1 MKVYVVTRGEYSNYS
16 IDKVFL
22 DKEKAEKYAEL
33 YEKTN
38 RYADNVNVEEYI
50 VYDEFFDSKLTEPI
64 EFYVQYIDLE
74 SGKLGWDGKEKVLS
88 SATSFY
94 EFEYGDMLKAC
105 SQKSAEHA
113 KKIAIEQYQIHTQR
127 IYEEQ
132 MSYEEYFGKYLAN
145 MKGAI
150 NG

>member
-1 MKVYVVTRGEYSNYS
+1 MKVYVVTRGEYSDYS
-16 IDKVFL
+16 IEKVFL

-38 RYADNVNVEEYI
+38 RYADNVNVEEYTI
-50 VYDEFFDSKLTEPI
+50 FDDSFDCNLTEPI

-74 SGKLGWDGKEKVLS
+74 SGKLGWNGKEKVLS
-88 SATSFY
+88 SATSFC
-94 EFEYGDMLKAC
+94 EIVYGDMLKAG
-105 SQKSAEHA
+105 SQKSPEHA

-132 MSYEEYFGKYLAN
+132 MSYEEYFEKYLAN

>member
-1 MKVYVVTRGEYSNYS
+1 MKVYVVTRGEYSDYS

-33 YEKTN
+33 YSKGNCYDTT
-38 RYADNVNVEEYI
+38 RVEEYI
-50 VYDEFFDSKLTEPI
+50 VYDEFFDSKLTGPI
-64 EFYVQYIDLE
+64 EFYVQYINLE

-88 SATSFY
+88 SATSFC
-94 EFEYGDMLKAC
+94 EFDGGDMLKAG

-132 MSYEEYFGKYLAN
+132 MSYEEYFEKYLAN

>member
-1 MKVYVVTRGEYSNYS
+1 MKVYVVTRGEYSDYS
-16 IDKVFL
+16 IEKVFL

-38 RYADNVNVEEYI
+38 RYADNVNVEEYTI
-50 VYDEFFDSKLTEPI
+50 FDDSFDCNLTEPNT
-64 EFYVQYIDLE
+64 YYAQYIDLE
-74 SGKLGWDGKEKVLS
+74 TGRLGWYGKEKCIS
-88 SATSFY
+88 SAKSFY
-94 EFEYGDMLKAC
+94 VIESDGIMARSLI
-105 SQKSAEHA
+105 SPEHA

-132 MSYEEYFGKYLAN
+132 MSYEEYFEKYLAN

>member
-1 MKVYVVTRGEYSNYS
+1 MKVYVVTEGEYSDYS
-16 IDKVFL
+16 IVKVFL
-22 DKEKAEKYAEL
+22 DKEKAEKFAEL
-33 YEKTN
+33 YSKGDIFST
-38 RYADNVNVEEYI
+38 VSVEEYEI
-50 VYDEFFDSKLTEPI
+50 YDNNFDCSLTEPI
-64 EFYVQYIDLE
+64 EFYVQYMDLE
-74 SGKLGWDGKEKVLS
+74 NGKLGWNGKEKVLS

-94 EFEYGDMLKAC
+94 EFKYGMLKAC

-132 MSYEEYFGKYLAN
+132 MSYEEYFEKYLAN
-145 MKGAI
+145 IKGAI